1 MLEFSLSRDSINNF
15 FMGVALEQAKQAFSE
30 DEVPVGA
37 VIVNRLSKEIIS
49 KAYNM
54 VEQGNNSTLHAEMIA
69 ISKACNDLKSK
80 NLSDCDIYITLE
92 PCSMCSTAIS
102 LARIGRLFYAASDTK
117 QGAVENG
124 SRYFTISS
132 CFHRPEIYPGLAGD
146 FSMQLIKKF
155 FSKIRKDKL

>member
-1 MLEFSLSRDSINNF
+1 MLKFSSSSDYPHNF
-15 FMGVALEQAKQAFSE
+15 FMNMALEQAEQAFSE
-30 DEVPVGA
+30 NEVPVGA

-54 VEQGNNSTLHAEMIA
+54 VEQGSNSTLHAEMIA
-69 ISKACNDLKSK
+69 INKSCNALKSK

-92 PCSMCSTAIS
+92 PCAMCSTAIS
-102 LARIGRLFYAASDTK
+102 LARIGRLFYSANDKK

-124 SRYFTISS
+124 LRYFTSSS
-132 CFHRPEIYPGLAGD
+132 CFHRPEIYPGFGSE
-146 FSMQLIKKF
+146 FSVQLIKKF